1 MSDKATPTKIA
12 SVKTSDAPVKT
23 PATKTASAPSRKPAK
38 KATKKFV
45 PRVPKA
51 ATLLVYLEDYM
62 KASKIKDDA
71 PISNVLGSLK
81 ESIITESTAKIRE
94 R

>member
-1 MSDKATPTKIA
+1 MSDKATPA
-12 SVKTSDAPVKT
+12 KTTPAAKT
-23 PATKTASAPSRKPAK
+23 PATKTTPAPSRKPAK

-81 ESIITESTAKIRE
+81 ESIITESTMRSRE